1 MGEPQLRGD
10 QARRDEADVSDV
22 PLALRFLMVMF
33 SMFIMGGSA
42 LMFVLGIK
50 MALGFMAIK

>member
-1 MGEPQLRGD
+1 
-10 QARRDEADVSDV
+10 
-22 PLALRFLMVMF
+22 MVMF